1 MGAFLSRASLSLPLY
16 LSLSYVCDGLL
27 DAALSSA
34 AFLRDIVCDMY
45 ARAVPKLRAAVLRLL
60 LFQ

>member
-1 MGAFLSRASLSLPLY
+1 MHSFLEPLSLSPSLS